1 MDVDYN
7 IMVVVLCWSQSLGG
21 HGYSKYNGLAG
32 TLQDFAVMCTFEG
45 DNTVMALQTGR

>member
-1 MDVDYN
+1 
-7 IMVVVLCWSQSLGG
+7 VVVLLLIGLQSLGG